1 MIKNVIVLTLSL
13 KFDGFCIAAYDASNN
28 QALSRKVCKFIYES
42 LDLNVA
48 HSWG

>member
-1 MIKNVIVLTLSL
+1 MVKAKNKADIL
-13 KFDGFCIAAYDASNN
+13 G
-28 QALSRKVCKFIYES
+28 LSRKVCKFIYES